1 VAAGLLPRVPG
12 GIAYQCATIKVPQ
25 DWTNPGN
32 GKTFNLALLRARSD
46 GQAGR
51 IGSLVVN
58 PGGPGAPGVDLAV
71 YLSAQ
76 LPADVLGRFDI
87 VGFDPRGVGRSSP
100 VKCFSDADLD
110 ASFGAD
116 PDPQSQ
122 ADFDALVAL
131 NRRMAGGC
139 QTKYGDT
146 LSLFSTEQA
155 ARDMDAVR
163 IAVGD
168 RKLTYLGYSYGT
180 LLGAAYAQLFPRNI
194 RAFVLDGAVDPT
206 QKAIDSAE
214 GQAAGFQHAFDEFA
228 VWCQQNSCPI
238 GPDAKASVTHALATA
253 RTSPVTSAN
262 GRKATAGWVLT
273 AVFSALYS
281 QSEWSTMAQAIAN
294 LGHNDP
300 TGVFELADGYASRD
314 RNGHFG
320 NMFDI
325 FNTVQCDD
333 DASGE
338 TVDQARTLQQQW
350 RTKYPLFGTSL
361 AVGLL
366 SCAVWPVKRDP
377 YPTGKAVGAPPIVV
391 VGTVNDPATPY
402 EQTAKLANMLGVG
415 TVVTWQGEGHTA
427 YPQTSCIRASID
439 AYLINLTVPAAG
451 LTCPAK

>member
-1 VAAGLLPRVPG
+1 
-12 GIAYQCATIKVPQ
+12 
-25 DWTNPGN
+25 
-32 GKTFNLALLRARSD
+32 
-46 GQAGR
+46 
-51 IGSLVVN
+51 
-58 PGGPGAPGVDLAV
+58 
-71 YLSAQ
+71 
-76 LPADVLGRFDI
+76 
-87 VGFDPRGVGRSSP
+87 
-100 VKCFSDADLD
+100 
-110 ASFGAD
+110 
-116 PDPQSQ
+116 
-122 ADFDALVAL
+122 
-131 NRRMAGGC
+131 
-139 QTKYGDT
+139 
-146 LSLFSTEQA
+146 
-155 ARDMDAVR
+155 
-163 IAVGD
+163 
-168 RKLTYLGYSYGT
+168 
-180 LLGAAYAQLFPRNI
+180 
-194 RAFVLDGAVDPT
+194 
-206 QKAIDSAE
+206 
-214 GQAAGFQHAFDEFA
+214 
-228 VWCQQNSCPI
+228 
-238 GPDAKASVTHALATA
+238 
-253 RTSPVTSAN
+253 
-262 GRKATAGWVLT
+262 
-273 AVFSALYS
+273 
-281 QSEWSTMAQAIAN
+281 MAQAIAN

-300 TGVFELADGYASRD
+300 SGVFELADGYASRD